1 MSNFT
6 FDFWSSMSPATERA
20 IPTGGDNSGALLLIN
35 IGIACYERGNSGE
48 ALALFSKAAQFAC
61 EAYGTDHAIVA
72 CCLCLFGKTLSD
84 IGQLDR
90 AETVLREALRVR
102 ECSLPAG
109 DPDIAVTLHN
119 LASCILKQGAYKES
133 INLLR
138 RARDIETQ
146 AFGATHES
154 TLFTRLSL
162 VTALDSGGS
171 GDEAMGELAAVS
183 SVLTRHF
190 RDTGKRHPLIPRRD
204 AIREEMRNS
213 RADAFAITV
222 RRPK

>member
-1 MSNFT
+1 MSL
-6 FDFWSSMSPATERA
+6 ATERA
-20 IPTGGDNSGALLLIN
+20 MPTGGDKSGALILIN

-48 ALALFSKAAQFAC
+48 ALALFSKAAQLAC

-119 LASCILKQGAYKES
+119 LAACILQKEAYEES
-133 INLLR
+133 VSLLR
-138 RARDIETQ
+138 RALDIETQ

-162 VTALDSGGS
+162 VTALDCGGRV
-171 GDEAMGELAAVS
+171 DEAKGELAAVS

-190 RDTGKRHPLIPRRD
+190 RATGKRHPLVPRRD

-213 RADAFAITV
+213 RVDAFAITI

>member
-1 MSNFT
+1 
-6 FDFWSSMSPATERA
+6 MSPATERA
-20 IPTGGDNSGALLLIN
+20 IPTGGDKSGALILIN
-35 IGIACYERGNSGE
+35 IGIACYERGNSSE
-48 ALALFSKAAQFAC
+48 ALASFSRAVVLAYA
-61 EAYGTDHAIVA
+61 AYGMDHAIMA
-72 CCLCLFGKTLSD
+72 CCLCLYGKTLSD
-84 IGQLDR
+84 IGELNL
-90 AETVLREALRVR
+90 AETVLRHALRVR

-119 LASCILKQGAYKES
+119 LAACILKKKAYEES
-133 INLLR
+133 VNLFR

-162 VTALDSGGS
+162 VTALDVGGRV
-171 GDEAMGELAAVS
+171 DEAERELAAVS

-190 RDTGKRHPLIPRRD
+190 RATGKRHPLVPRRD

-213 RADAFAITV
+213 RVDAFAITI